1 MVGAPSTYVVLLV
14 TVCTL
19 LTSMRA
25 PMRPLGCG
33 IEIEDD
39 GNTMVAPPTVLLWSV
54 IGAVG
59 QTTATTTP
67 RPTTPTATTTSAGTP
82 STSSVV
88 SPSPS
93 PPASTSSSSGPTPAP
108 SVVCRNSTGQQIPCG
123 TTDAPADDGTSLAD
137 IGKWEV
143 ALISVCATIVL
154 TFVSL
159 TACTI
164 KMKARERAEVRERQQ
179 AEVVELRK
187 QVEELRKQSGA
198 PKALLSLDV
207 RR

>member
-25 PMRPLGCG
+25 PMRPLGCD
-33 IEIEDD
+33 IEIEDA

-82 STSSVV
+82 STSSV

-108 SVVCRNSTGQQIPCG
+108 SVVCRNSTGQQVPCG

-154 TFVSL
+154 TFMSL

>member
-25 PMRPLGCG
+25 PMRPLGCD

-82 STSSVV
+82 STSSV

-108 SVVCRNSTGQQIPCG
+108 SVVCRNSTGQQVPCG